1 MQQRNHKRT
10 IVNSTNG
17 GFTLC
22 EIMMAIAIFA
32 IGILAVTSMQLRSIG
47 LNATARTQTE
57 ATTLAV
63 DRMEQLLALP
73 YDDPLLDEGNSPW
86 QAQTGSYTI
95 EWNVSEDVDL
105 PMKHITI
112 SVTSQN
118 RNSRPIAISSIKA
131 QGS

>member
-1 MQQRNHKRT
+1 
-10 IVNSTNG
+10 
-17 GFTLC
+17 
-22 EIMMAIAIFA
+22 MMAIAIFA

>member
-1 MQQRNHKRT
+1 MKQRSHKRT

-17 GFTLC
+17 GFALC
-22 EIMMAIAIFA
+22 EVMMAIAIFA

-86 QAQTGSYTI
+86 QAPTGSYTI